1 MLNSSILRINQ
12 ENFGRDKIGGGSSTG
27 RSQDIGNVPR
37 SQICDDKLIGKYS
50 LCLSFSIQWMVVSI
64 WKIRNNLLKVPQ
76 WTMSTHEQRFGTPQ
90 MKWVFLKV
98 YKKRVQEK
106 QSRSENGTIVV
117 RAFGPDRKR
126 KCRYILGKFSQCQL
140 FLGCFP
146 QREPV
151 KIKCIGQKRWMV
163 IMCQIC
169 SAFTACQIDR
179 R

>member
-1 MLNSSILRINQ
+1 
-12 ENFGRDKIGGGSSTG
+12 
-27 RSQDIGNVPR
+27 
-37 SQICDDKLIGKYS
+37 
-50 LCLSFSIQWMVVSI
+50 
-64 WKIRNNLLKVPQ
+64 
-76 WTMSTHEQRFGTPQ
+76 MSTHEQRFGTPQ

-106 QSRSENGTIVV
+106 HSRSENGMIVV

-151 KIKCIGQKRWMV
+151 KIKCIEQKRWMV

-169 SAFTACQIDR
+169 SAFTACQKDRKEGTVLTSVISLIFHFFLVKTLLIDKR
-179 R
+179 KLQKTCWWLLHHAGSMS